1 MDNRVNLMIGGGVA
15 VVVIIVVLILYSYD
29 SLEPREYGIAYNS
42 IDKTIDRDEI
52 YSGGRHWVGLFDSFI
67 HFPSGLQTIEFSGS
81 PNADIDKLNART
93 NDGVS
98 LGVSLSFQYTLNKED
113 LPELYDQSNTNYE
126 STFVSIA
133 RDIVM
138 QTVAAYQANTF
149 WTNRTEITDTLLE
162 NLDEA
167 LQNAHA
173 SCVGLQL
180 LEVTIP
186 TNLEESIVATQ
197 VEKQL
202 SSTKVYEREAELI
215 RQDIDILNSEC
226 DQNITTITAAAEA
239 EAYYMVQVAEGLAKK
254 KTIDIQAD
262 IYMITRGDL
271 GFTDDEFTN
280 YLFLRA
286 LQVQTNAT
294 IAVGLDNAAIQIIV

>member
-1 MDNRVNLMIGGGVA
+1 MDNRTNLIIGGGVA

-29 SLEPREYGIAYNS
+29 SLEPREYGILYNS
-42 IDKTIDRDEI
+42 IDKTINREEI

-67 HFPSGLQTIEFSGS
+67 HFPSGLRTIEFSGS

-98 LGVSLSFQYTLNKED
+98 LGVSLSFQYTLNKDE

-138 QTVAAYQANTF
+138 QTVAAYEADTF
-149 WTNRTEITDTLLE
+149 WTNRNNITDTLLD
-162 NLDEA
+162 NLDES
-167 LQNAHA
+167 LQSAHA

-215 RQDIDILNSEC
+215 RQDIDILNSQC

-239 EAYYMVQVAEGLAKK
+239 EAYYMVQVAEGGAKK

-262 IYMITRGDL
+262 IYMKTRENL